1 MRAPTKK
8 RDVAGIARQA
18 ASRTLVLAV
27 MLAILLVTTDAW
39 ACPMC
44 KAALGS
50 QGRSHGDW
58 VGGFFWSILFMLSM
72 PFLILGG
79 LSAYMY
85 SLVRQARRNGAQ
97 SSTPLRAEH
106 GSDVDEPI
114 SVS

>member
-1 MRAPTKK
+1 
-8 RDVAGIARQA
+8 
-18 ASRTLVLAV
+18 
-27 MLAILLVTTDAW
+27 MLAILLMATDAW

-50 QGRSHGDW
+50 QGRNHGEW
-58 VGGFFWSILFMLSM
+58 VCGFFWSILFMLSM

-85 SLVRQARRNGAQ
+85 SLVRQARRDGGQ
-97 SSTPLRAEH
+97 SPTPLRAEH
-106 GSDVDEPI
+106 RSDVDEPM